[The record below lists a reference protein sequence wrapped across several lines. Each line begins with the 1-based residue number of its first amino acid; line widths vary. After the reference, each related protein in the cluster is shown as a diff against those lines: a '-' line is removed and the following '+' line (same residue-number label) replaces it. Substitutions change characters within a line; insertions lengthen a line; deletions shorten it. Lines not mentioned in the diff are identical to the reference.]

1 MLVCISSHVNEFQV
15 WGDDQLKPAS
25 QVLPILEYRNAFGFR
40 TCVHQCFTR
49 YRAMIFVEPEW
60 STG

>member
-25 QVLPILEYRNAFGFR
+25 QVLPILEYRMHLALER
-40 TCVHQCFTR
+40 V
-49 YRAMIFVEPEW
+49 
-60 STG
+60 STNVLLATGR